1 MLKPS
6 DVGAAF
12 KHVESDNYKFRTYLK
27 NHADEDE
34 LDEQFLALH
43 NELFAKYDCSQ
54 CRNCCKE
61 YQASFEKEE
70 IDAAAAFLGLT
81 EAEFTGRYM
90 IEHYGEYM
98 IQMKPCCFLDEDG
111 SCELEACKP
120 ASCRNF
126 PYTACSGRLFSL
138 ISTIEHARICPVV
151 FEMLERLKQIYH
163 FKPKNRNR

>member
-12 KHVESDNYKFRTYLK
+12 AQVASDNYKFRTFLK
-27 NHADEDE
+27 NHADEKK
-34 LDEQFLALH
+34 LDEQFLYLH

-70 IDAAAAFLGLT
+70 IGAAAAFLGLS
-81 EAEFTGRYM
+81 EAEFMDRYM
-90 IEHYGEYM
+90 MEDSGDYM
-98 IQMKPCCFLDEDG
+98 IQMTPCCFLKEDG
-111 SCELEACKP
+111 LCALEACKP
-120 ASCRNF
+120 ASCRTF

-151 FEMLERLKQIYH
+151 FEILERLKQIYH
-163 FKPKNRNR
+163 FEPKHRRR